1 MHFHESSIITT
12 TDGLYCQVY
21 GNQHPEG
28 RILVKPKYIP
38 TDKVSSDALP
48 YRFLSGKKMNRLD
61 FWINENDLKQYIDSF
76 CKAYPEY
83 LFESPLHD
91 KSPLFFAVPLDR
103 VERIYS
109 PKTGLA
115 ELMSMSQEQLDEHLK
130 TVVSFVSSFINL
142 SNSSLVILII
152 KHFYVFVILIS
163 INI

>member
-115 ELMSMSQEQLDEHLK
+115 E
-130 TVVSFVSSFINL
+130 
-142 SNSSLVILII
+142 NSSMNILKQLSLLYLPLLI
-152 KHFYVFVILIS
+152 YQILH
-163 INI
+163 